1 MSDRRTIDVDVEL
14 SGDLIVEADFGQTVT
29 EIVAPEH
36 YLGPFEFQPSEQDQI
51 IPVKDKTPVE
61 DITIKAIKMDPVTIT
76 ENGDYFP
83 PPSQDGFSEVVVDI
97 PMGEWSA
104 PVLIYEGDFESVTNT
119 FAVTEL
125 PNGEPF
131 AFDRIVIELS
141 SALQGQNVN
150 KRTYWRSDLPMT
162 GNPEQMIF
170 DNGSQYWQ
178 GNTYSAI
185 STMTIEDDTYISV
198 STIKEISKVST
209 SSFFLRK
216 EHGGYDKITAYG
228 WWSWACPAGAHIK
241 ITGYNR
247 TGA

>member
-1 MSDRRTIDVDVEL
+1 MSNDLTIPMKIEGGEIQVKASV
-14 SGDLIVEADFGQTVT
+14 GQTV
-29 EIVAPEH
+29 IKVVAPDE
-36 YLGPFEFQPSEQDQI
+36 YTGLTEVTPSDSEQ
-51 IPVKDKTPVE
+51 VLATKDKLVRD
-61 DITIKAIKMDPVTIT
+61 DITIEAIRTEPVIIM
-76 ENGDYFP
+76 ENGNYFP
-83 PPSQDGFSEVVVDI
+83 APDTDGFSEVVVDV

-104 PVLIYEGDFESVTNT
+104 PVPVYEGDFDAVTNV

-141 SALQGQNVN
+141 NALQGQNVN
-150 KRTYWRSDLPMT
+150 KRTYWRRDLPMT
-162 GNPEQMIF
+162 GNPEQVIL

-178 GNTYSAI
+178 GNTYSAV

-198 STIKEISKVST
+198 STVKEISKEST
-209 SSFFLRK
+209 SSFFMRK

-228 WWSWACPAGAHIK
+228 WWSWACPAGSHIK

>member
-1 MSDRRTIDVDVEL
+1 MSEIKILDVEVSFPDILDVDV
-14 SGDLIVEADFGQTVT
+14 DFGQTLT
-29 EIVAPEH
+29 KIVAPEH
-36 YLGPFEFQPSEQDQI
+36 YMGPFEFYPSDEDQI
-51 IPVKDKTPVE
+51 IPVKDKTPVK
-61 DITIKAIKMDPVTIT
+61 DITIKAIKMNPVTIT
-76 ENGDYFP
+76 KNGDYFP
-83 PPSQDGFSEVVVDI
+83 PPSEDGFSEVVVDI

-119 FAVTEL
+119 FAVTGL

-141 SALQGQNVN
+141 NAFQGQNVN

-198 STIKEISKVST
+198 STIKEISKAT
-209 SSFFLRK
+209 TAPYFLRR

-228 WWSWACPAGAHIK
+228 WWSWNCPAGTHIK

-247 TGA
+247 TS